1 MYWRL
6 LTNPAG
12 SDNLPLY
19 VDVGFEKYQRSE
31 LAEGDTVFD
40 FMRT

>member
-1 MYWRL
+1 M
-6 LTNPAG
+6 TNPAG

-31 LAEGDTVFD
+31 LAEGVAAAYTAPLY
-40 FMRT
+40 T